1 MHESDAKLVE
11 RCVKGDARSWETLLE
26 MYTRRI
32 FNMAYRYTGRVELS
46 QELTQD
52 IFLRVYQN
60 LSKFKAQTGS
70 LSNWIMRVGR
80 NLIIDYY
87 QATRKDTAVAGSQE
101 LEVMDFQDESDHSG
115 PFENLHQKERAEHL
129 MTGMGRLTPE
139 LREAVTLRD
148 IEGFTYQ
155 EIADFLEIPSGTVKS
170 RINRGRIELARILTH
185 QSPLGLGVQ

>member
-1 MHESDAKLVE
+1 
-11 RCVKGDARSWETLLE
+11 
-26 MYTRRI
+26 
-32 FNMAYRYTGRVELS
+32 MAYRYTGRVELS

-60 LSKFKAQTGS
+60 LSRFNAQTGS

-80 NLIIDYY
+80 NLIIDHYRV
-87 QATRKDTAVAGSQE
+87 ARKDTTVAGSQE
-101 LEVMDFQDESDHSG
+101 LEVMDFQDRSDHSE

-129 MTGMGRLTPE
+129 MSGMGRLTPE

-148 IEGFTYQ
+148 IEGFTYR
-155 EIADFLEIPSGTVKS
+155 EIADFLGIPTGTVKS

-185 QSPLGLGVQ
+185 ESPLGPGGK

>member
-1 MHESDAKLVE
+1 
-11 RCVKGDARSWETLLE
+11 
-26 MYTRRI
+26 
-32 FNMAYRYTGRVELS
+32 
-46 QELTQD
+46 
-52 IFLRVYQN
+52 
-60 LSKFKAQTGS
+60 
-70 LSNWIMRVGR
+70 MRVGR

-87 QATRKDTAVAGSQE
+87 RATRKDTAVAGSQE

-115 PFENLHQKERAEHL
+115 PFDNLHQKERAEHL

-185 QSPLGLGVQ
+185 QSPLGLGAQ

>member
-1 MHESDAKLVE
+1 
-11 RCVKGDARSWETLLE
+11 
-26 MYTRRI
+26 
-32 FNMAYRYTGRVELS
+32 MAYRYTGRVELS

-87 QATRKDTAVAGSQE
+87 RATRKDTAVAGSQE